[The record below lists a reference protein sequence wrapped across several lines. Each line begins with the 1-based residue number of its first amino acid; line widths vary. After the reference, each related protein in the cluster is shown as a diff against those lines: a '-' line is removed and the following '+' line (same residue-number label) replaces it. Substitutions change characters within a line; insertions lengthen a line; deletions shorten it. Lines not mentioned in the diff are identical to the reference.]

1 MAKSKKGYKPAH
13 YTTHEEDK
21 ELAKQAM
28 EGSQRAYSILLQ
40 KYKPIIYTAASRRL
54 PWYGPEELEDITM
67 IVLGNAFVKIK
78 QYDPEKSKLFTW
90 MVACVHNYING
101 IPKQKKRVVADSL
114 GDIYGESDTR
124 SEYEIP
130 DAAGFDEDIDREQ
143 LMKLMKLLMNK
154 LSAEQYTIV
163 KMKYFE
169 EASND
174 DIAGAIGCNPNIV
187 WYKVQQA
194 KKKLI
199 ALSRKYQLFDE

>member
-1 MAKSKKGYKPAH
+1 MAKNKKGYKPAH

-28 EGSQRAYSILLQ
+28 DGSQRAYSILLQ
-40 KYKPIIYTAASRRL
+40 KYKPIVYTAASRRL
-54 PWYGPEELEDITM
+54 PWYGPEDLEDITM

-78 QYDPEKSKLFTW
+78 QYDPEKSKFFTW
-90 MVACVHNYING
+90 VVACVHNYING
-101 IPKQKKRVVADSL
+101 IPNQKKRVKADSL
-114 GDIYGESDTR
+114 GDIYGD
-124 SEYEIP
+124 SENNNEYQIP

-143 LMKLMKLLMNK
+143 LLKLMRLLMDK
-154 LSAEQYTIV
+154 LPADLYTVV

-169 EASND
+169 DASND
-174 DIAGAIGCNPNIV
+174 DIAAAIDCNPTLI

-199 ALSRKYQLFDE
+199 KLSQQYQLFEQ

>member
-1 MAKSKKGYKPAH
+1 MAKNKKGYKPAH

-28 EGSQRAYSILLQ
+28 EGNQRAYSILLQ

-90 MVACVHNYING
+90 MVACVHNYVNG
-101 IPKQKKRVVADSL
+101 IPKQKKRINADSL
-114 GDIYGESDTR
+114 GDIYGDSDTR
-124 SEYEIP
+124 AEYEIP

-143 LMKLMKLLMNK
+143 FYRLMKMLMNK
-154 LSAEQYTIV
+154 LTTEQYTVI
-163 KMKYFE
+163 KMKFFE
-169 EASND
+169 ECTTEE
-174 DIAGAIGCNPNIV
+174 IADALDCSPSLV

-194 KKKLI
+194 KKKLVK
-199 ALSRKYQLFDE
+199 LSRQYQLFEE

>member
-1 MAKSKKGYKPAH
+1 
-13 YTTHEEDK
+13 
-21 ELAKQAM
+21 
-28 EGSQRAYSILLQ
+28 
-40 KYKPIIYTAASRRL
+40 
-54 PWYGPEELEDITM
+54 
-67 IVLGNAFVKIK
+67 
-78 QYDPEKSKLFTW
+78 
-90 MVACVHNYING
+90 
-101 IPKQKKRVVADSL
+101 
-114 GDIYGESDTR
+114 
-124 SEYEIP
+124 
-130 DAAGFDEDIDREQ
+130 

>member
-1 MAKSKKGYKPAH
+1 MAKNKKGYKPAH
-13 YTTHEEDK
+13 YTSHEEDK

-28 EGSQRAYSILLQ
+28 DGNQRAYSILLQ
-40 KYKPIIYTAASRRL
+40 KYKPIVYTAASRRL

-78 QYDPEKSKLFTW
+78 QYDPEKSKFFTW
-90 MVACVHNYING
+90 MVACVHNYVNG
-101 IPKQKKRVVADSL
+101 IPKQKKRVKADSL
-114 GDIYGESDTR
+114 GDIYGDSDTR

-143 LMKLMKLLMNK
+143 FYRLMKMLMNK
-154 LSAEQYTIV
+154 LTTEQYTVI
-163 KMKYFE
+163 KMKFFE
-169 EASND
+169 ECTTEE
-174 DIAGAIGCNPNIV
+174 IADALDCSPSLV

-199 ALSRKYQLFDE
+199 KLSRQYQLFEE